1 MQSALKRIDNE
12 LSIALPAEAAEAAG
26 LFEGAKVDVVIEG
39 ASLVIKR
46 HKITLAEMLAEM
58 EGKEPPPLEWDD
70 WEPRGSEV
78 W

>member
-1 MQSALKRIDNE
+1 MQSALKRIHDE
-12 LSIALPAEAAEAAG
+12 LSVTLPPEAAKAAG
-26 LFEGAKVDVVIEG
+26 LFEGAKVDVTVDG
-39 ASLVIKR
+39 TSLVIKR

-70 WEPRGSEV
+70 VEPRGSEV